1 MAPSSSWLR
10 SHEPLGPD
18 GEVVIY
24 KKTYIDIAASVVKP
38 LAWIGSSRKDLRK
51 LPKQVRT
58 DFGKALFAAQCGTTD
73 PAAKPLKGFGGAGVL
88 EIVERYD
95 TNTYRAVYVVQ
106 FEGIVYVLHVFQKK
120 AKAGAATPKTD
131 IELIRK
137 RLAEAERQFRKGY
150 DTHGQETEGNHGDRE

>member
-1 MAPSSSWLR
+1 LVAR
-10 SHEPLGPD
+10 
-18 GEVVIY
+18 
-24 KKTYIDIAASVVKP
+24 
-38 LAWIGSSRKDLRK
+38 
-51 LPKQVRT
+51 
-58 DFGKALFAAQCGTTD
+58 
-73 PAAKPLKGFGGAGVL
+73 VL

-106 FEGIVYVLHVFQKK
+106 FEGFVFVLHVFQKK
-120 AKAGAATPKTD
+120 AKAGAATPRTD